1 MFVGSLFFNFI
12 FYKYEKHC
20 NLTAYKTSPMEKK
33 LVEEMQNMSS
43 KLMKSYETFSAINE
57 VDIATSPKTA
67 VYNEDKLTLYKYDRT
82 SEPTYK
88 TPVLIVYALV
98 NTYKML
104 DIQPDRSYIRNL
116 LEAGLDV
123 YLIDWGNPTKIDKY
137 LSIDDYVNGYINNCV
152 DFIRK
157 KNRVEKIN
165 ILSICQGGTLSVI
178 YSALYPNKVKNLV
191 THVTPI
197 DFSTNDGLL
206 FRWSK
211 DMDFDKIVEGFG
223 GLIPG
228 DFLNQGFDMLK
239 PMMKLQKQQTLTN
252 SLDDK
257 DKLMNF
263 LRMEKWISESPD
275 QAGECFKEFMKGFY
289 QENKLVK
296 GELEIGGKKV
306 NLKNL
311 TSNLLNIY
319 ATEDHLVPPAATIP
333 LNDLVGSKDKE
344 LYSFKGGH
352 IGGFVGSKSQK
363 ELAPAVT
370 SWLKKRD

>member
-1 MFVGSLFFNFI
+1 
-12 FYKYEKHC
+12 
-20 NLTAYKTSPMEKK
+20 MENK
-33 LVEEMQNMSS
+33 LVEELNNMSS
-43 KLMKSYETFSAINE
+43 KLLKSYETLNQMEE
-57 VDIATSPKTA
+57 VEIATTPKTA
-67 VYNEDKLTLYKYDRT
+67 VYSEDKLTLYRYNRDT
-82 SEPTYK
+82 EPTYK

-104 DIQPDRSYIRNL
+104 DIQPDRSYIKNL
-116 LEAGLDV
+116 LNVGMDV
-123 YLIDWGNPTKIDKY
+123 YLIDWGYPTKVDRF

-152 DFIRK
+152 DFVRK

-178 YSALYPNKVKNLV
+178 YSSLYPNKIKNLV

-211 DMDFDKIVEGFG
+211 DMDMDKIVAGFNG
-223 GLIPG
+223 IIPG

-239 PMMKLQKQQTLTN
+239 PMMKFQKQQTLSN

-257 DKLMNF
+257 DKLLNF

-275 QAGECFKEFMKGFY
+275 QAGECFKQFMKDLY
-289 QENKLVK
+289 QDNKLVK
-296 GELEIGGKKV
+296 GELEVGGKKV

-333 LNDLVGSKDKE
+333 LNDHVGSTDKE

-352 IGGFVGSKSQK
+352 IGVFVGGKSQK
-363 ELAPAVT
+363 ELAPAV
-370 SWLKKRD
+370 SEWLKKRDK

>member
-1 MFVGSLFFNFI
+1 MDNKI
-12 FYKYEKHC
+12 I
-20 NLTAYKTSPMEKK
+20 
-33 LVEEMQNMSS
+33 EEFHNMSA
-43 KLMKSYETFSAINE
+43 KMLKGYHTLNE
-57 VDIATSPKTA
+57 ISEVEIAQSPKTA
-67 VYNEDKLTLYKYDRT
+67 VYNEDKLTLYRYNRDT
-82 SEPTYK
+82 DATYK

-104 DIQPDRSYIRNL
+104 DLQPDRSYIKNL
-116 LEAGLDV
+116 LNAGMDV
-123 YLIDWGNPTKIDKY
+123 YLIDWGFPTKGDRF
-137 LSIDDYVNGYINNCV
+137 LSMDDYVNGYINNCV
-152 DFIRK
+152 DFVRK

-178 YSALYPNKVKNLV
+178 YASLFPTKIKNLV

-197 DFSTNDGLL
+197 DFSTNDGML

-211 DMDFDKIVEGFG
+211 DMDFDLLVDGNH

-239 PMMKLQKQQTLTN
+239 PMMKVQKQQSLTN
-252 SLDDK
+252 ALEDK

-275 QAGECFKEFMKGFY
+275 QAGECFRQFMKELY
-289 QENKLVK
+289 QQNKLIK
-296 GELEIGGKKV
+296 GELEVGGKKV

-311 TSNLLNIY
+311 TSPLLNIY

-333 LNDLVGSKDKE
+333 LNDYVGSSDKE

-352 IGGFVGSKSQK
+352 IGVFVGGKSQK
-363 ELAPAVT
+363 ELAPAVAA
-370 SWLKKRD
+370 WLKKRD

>member
-1 MFVGSLFFNFI
+1 
-12 FYKYEKHC
+12 
-20 NLTAYKTSPMEKK
+20 MENKM
-33 LVEEMQNMSS
+33 LEELNAMSS
-43 KLMKSYETFSAINE
+43 KMLKSYETLKELGE
-57 VDIATSPKTA
+57 VDIATTPKTP
-67 VYNEDKLTLYKYDRT
+67 VYNEDKLTLYRYDRET
-82 SEPTYK
+82 DATYK
-88 TPVLIVYALV
+88 TPVLIIYALV

-104 DIQPDRSYIRNL
+104 DLQPDRSYIKNL
-116 LEAGLDV
+116 LGAGLDV
-123 YLIDWGNPTKIDKY
+123 YLIDWGFPGKSDRY
-137 LSIDDYVNGYINNCV
+137 LSMDDYVNGYINNCV

-157 KNRVEKIN
+157 KNRVEKVN

-178 YSALYPNKVKNLV
+178 YSSLYPNKVKNLV
-191 THVTPI
+191 THVTPV

-211 DMDFDKIVEGFG
+211 DMNFDLLVDANH

-228 DFLNQGFDMLK
+228 GFLNQGFDMLK
-239 PMMKLQKQQTLTN
+239 PMMKVQKQQALSN

-275 QAGECFKEFMKGFY
+275 QAGECFRQFMKDLY

-296 GELEIGGKKV
+296 GELEVGGKRV

-311 TSNLLNIY
+311 NMPLLNIY

-333 LNDLVGSKDKE
+333 LNDHVGSKDKE

-352 IGGFVGSKSQK
+352 IGVFVGGKSQK

>member
-1 MFVGSLFFNFI
+1 
-12 FYKYEKHC
+12 
-20 NLTAYKTSPMEKK
+20 MENN
-33 LVEEMQNMSS
+33 LVEELAGIGTKMLKGYQVLSEIRDV
-43 KLMKSYETFSAINE
+43 K
-57 VDIATSPKTA
+57 IATSPKTA
-67 VYNEDKLTLYKYDRT
+67 VYNEDKLTLYKYDRET
-82 SEPTYK
+82 EATYK

-104 DIQPDRSYIRNL
+104 DLQPDRSYIKKL
-116 LEAGLDV
+116 LDAGLDV
-123 YLIDWGNPTKIDKY
+123 YLIDWGNPTRGDRYI
-137 LSIDDYVNGYINNCV
+137 SMDDYVNDYINNCV

-157 KNRVEKIN
+157 KHRLEKIN

-178 YSALYPNKVKNLV
+178 YASLYPNKVKNLV

-197 DFSTNDGLL
+197 DFSTNDGML
-206 FRWSK
+206 FRWSR
-211 DMDFDKIVEGFG
+211 DMDFDKLVDANH

-239 PMMKLQKQQTLTN
+239 PMMKAQKQQSLAN
-252 SLDDK
+252 SLEDK

-263 LRMEKWISESPD
+263 LRMEKWIGESPD
-275 QAGECFKEFMKGFY
+275 QTGECFRQFMKDLY
-289 QENKLVK
+289 QKNKLIK
-296 GELEIGGKKV
+296 GELVVGGKKV

-311 TSNLLNIY
+311 TAPLLNIY

-333 LNDLVGSKDKE
+333 LNDYVGSTDKE

-352 IGGFVGSKSQK
+352 IGVFVGSKSQK

-370 SWLKKRD
+370 EWLKKRDK

>member
-1 MFVGSLFFNFI
+1 MESKLF
-12 FYKYEKHC
+12 
-20 NLTAYKTSPMEKK
+20 
-33 LVEEMQNMSS
+33 EEISQATS
-43 KLMKSYETFSAINE
+43 KLMKSYETLNGIEN
-57 VDIATSPKTA
+57 VDIATTPKTA
-67 VYNEDKLTLYKYDRT
+67 VYNEDKLTLYRYNRDT
-82 SEPTYK
+82 EATFK

-104 DIQPDRSYIRNL
+104 DIQPDRSYIKNL
-116 LEAGLDV
+116 LNAGLDV
-123 YLIDWGNPTKIDKY
+123 YLIDWGYPTQADKY
-137 LSIDDYVNGYINNCV
+137 ISIDDYVNGYINNCV

-178 YSALYPNKVKNLV
+178 YSSLYPNKVKNLV

-211 DMDFDKIVEGFG
+211 DMNFDKVVEGFN

-239 PMMKLQKQQTLTN
+239 PMMKLQKHQTLAN

-257 DKLMNF
+257 DKLLNF

-275 QAGECFKEFMKGFY
+275 QTGECFKQFMKDLY
-289 QENKLVK
+289 QENKLIK
-296 GELEIGGKKV
+296 GELEVGGKKV

-311 TSNLLNIY
+311 TSSLLNIY
-319 ATEDHLVPPAATIP
+319 ATEDHLVPPASTIP
-333 LNDLVGSKDKE
+333 LNDYVGSTDKE

-352 IGGFVGSKSQK
+352 IGVFVGSKSQK

-370 SWLKKRD
+370 EWLKKRDK

>member
-1 MFVGSLFFNFI
+1 MAELSQKVL
-12 FYKYEKHC
+12 
-20 NLTAYKTSPMEKK
+20 
-33 LVEEMQNMSS
+33 
-43 KLMKSYETFSAINE
+43 KSYETLKDIKE
-57 VDIATSPKTA
+57 VEIATTPKTA
-67 VYNEDKLTLYKYDRT
+67 VYNEDKLTLYRYNRDT
-82 SEPTYK
+82 EATIK

-104 DIQPDRSYIRNL
+104 DIQPDRSYIKNL
-116 LEAGLDV
+116 LAAGLDV
-123 YLIDWGNPTKIDKY
+123 YLIDWGYPSKGDKF

-178 YSALYPNKVKNLV
+178 YSSLFPNKVKNLV
-191 THVTPI
+191 THVTPV

-206 FRWSK
+206 FKWSR
-211 DMDFDKIVEGFG
+211 DMDFDKLVDGNN
-223 GLIPG
+223 GLVPG

-239 PMMKLQKQQTLTN
+239 PMMKVQKQQTLSN
-252 SLDDK
+252 SLEDK

-275 QAGECFKEFMKGFY
+275 QAGECFRQFMKDLY
-289 QENKLVK
+289 QQNKLIK
-296 GELEIGGKKV
+296 GELEVGGKKV

-311 TSNLLNIY
+311 TSPLLNIY

-333 LNDLVGSKDKE
+333 LNDYVGSKDKE

-352 IGGFVGSKSQK
+352 IGVFVGSKSQK

-370 SWLKKRD
+370 EWLKKRDK

>member
-1 MFVGSLFFNFI
+1 
-12 FYKYEKHC
+12 
-20 NLTAYKTSPMEKK
+20 MENTVLK
-33 LVEEMQNMSS
+33 EMNDMSN
-43 KLMKSYETFSAINE
+43 KLMKSYETLKQITE
-57 VDIATSPKTA
+57 VDIATSSKTA
-67 VYNEDKLTLYKYDRT
+67 VYQEDKLTLYRYDRDT
-82 SEPTYK
+82 EASFK

-104 DIQPDRSYIRNL
+104 DLQPDRSYIKNL
-116 LEAGLDV
+116 LNNGLDV
-123 YLIDWGNPTKIDKY
+123 YLIDWGFPTKGDRFI
-137 LSIDDYVNGYINNCV
+137 SMDDYVNGYINNCV

-157 KNRVEKIN
+157 KHRLEKIN

-178 YSALYPNKVKNLV
+178 YSSLYPNKVKNLV

-197 DFSTNDGLL
+197 DFNTNDGLL

-211 DMDFDKIVEGFG
+211 DMDFDKLVDANN

-239 PMMKLQKQQTLTN
+239 PMMKVQKQQALVN

-275 QAGECFKEFMKGFY
+275 QTGECFRQFMKELY
-289 QENKLVK
+289 QQNKLVK
-296 GELEIGGKKV
+296 GELEVGGKKV

-311 TSNLLNIY
+311 TSPLLNIY

-333 LNDLVGSKDKE
+333 LNEHVGSTDKE

-352 IGGFVGSKSQK
+352 IGVFVGGKSQK
-363 ELAPAVT
+363 ELAPAVVE
-370 SWLKKRD
+370 WLKKRDK

>member
-1 MFVGSLFFNFI
+1 MEI
-12 FYKYEKHC
+12 
-20 NLTAYKTSPMEKK
+20 NLLK
-33 LVEEMQNMSS
+33 EMADMSQ
-43 KLMKSYETFSAINE
+43 KVIKSYETINQINE
-57 VDIATSPKTA
+57 VEIATSPKTQ
-67 VYNEDKLTLYKYDRT
+67 VYAEDKLKLYRYNRDT
-82 SEPTYK
+82 EATYK

-104 DIQPDRSYIRNL
+104 DIQPDRSYIKNL
-116 LEAGLDV
+116 LNAGLDV
-123 YLIDWGNPTKIDKY
+123 YLIDWGYPTKSDKF

-178 YSALYPNKVKNLV
+178 YSSLYPNKIKNLV

-211 DMDFDKIVEGFG
+211 DMDFDKIVEGFD

-239 PMMKLQKQQTLTN
+239 PMMKIQKQQTLTN

-257 DKLMNF
+257 DKLLNF

-275 QAGECFKEFMKGFY
+275 QTGECFRQFMKELY

-296 GELEIGGKKV
+296 GELEVGGKKV

-333 LNDLVGSKDKE
+333 LNDYVGSKDKE

-352 IGGFVGSKSQK
+352 IGVFVGSKSQK

>member
-1 MFVGSLFFNFI
+1 MDNI
-12 FYKYEKHC
+12 F
-20 NLTAYKTSPMEKK
+20 
-33 LVEEMQNMSS
+33 VEEMNYMSS
-43 KLMKSYETFSAINE
+43 KLLKSYETFSDIEE
-57 VDIATSPKTA
+57 VEIATSAKTA
-67 VYNEDKLTLYKYDRT
+67 VYNEDKLTLYRYDRET
-82 SEPTYK
+82 PPTYK

-104 DIQPDRSYIRNL
+104 DIQPDRSYIQNL
-116 LEAGLDV
+116 LAAGLDV
-123 YLIDWGNPTKIDKY
+123 YLVDWGNPTKVDKY

-152 DFIRK
+152 DYIRK

-178 YSALYPNKVKNLV
+178 YSSLYPNKVKNLV

-211 DMDFDKIVEGFG
+211 DMDFDKVAAGFD

-252 SLDDK
+252 ALGDK
-257 DKLMNF
+257 DKLVNF

-275 QAGECFKEFMKGFY
+275 QAGQCFKEFMQELY
-289 QENKLVK
+289 QKNKLIK
-296 GELEIGGKKV
+296 GELEVGGKKV

-333 LNDLVGSKDKE
+333 LNDYVGSKDKE

-352 IGGFVGSKSQK
+352 IGVFVGSKSQK

-370 SWLKKRD
+370 QWLKKRD

>member
-1 MFVGSLFFNFI
+1 METKI
-12 FYKYEKHC
+12 F
-20 NLTAYKTSPMEKK
+20 
-33 LVEEMQNMSS
+33 EEINHATS
-43 KLMKSYETFSAINE
+43 KLMKSYETLKNIKE
-57 VDIATSPKTA
+57 VDIASTPKTA
-67 VYNEDKLTLYKYDRT
+67 VYNEDKLTLYRYDRDT
-82 SEPTYK
+82 ESTYK

-116 LEAGLDV
+116 LAAGLDV
-123 YLIDWGNPTKIDKY
+123 YLIDWGFPTKVDKY

-211 DMDFDKIVEGFG
+211 DMDFDKIVDGFN

-228 DFLNQGFDMLK
+228 DFLNQGFDILK
-239 PMMKLQKQQTLTN
+239 PMMKLQKHQTLAN
-252 SLDDK
+252 SLDDE
-257 DKLMNF
+257 DKLLNF

-275 QAGECFKEFMKGFY
+275 QAGECFRQFMKELY
-289 QENKLVK
+289 QENKLIK
-296 GELEIGGKKV
+296 GELVVGGKKV

-333 LNDLVGSKDKE
+333 LNDYVGSTDKE

-352 IGGFVGSKSQK
+352 IGVFVGSKSQK

-370 SWLKKRD
+370 DWLKKRDK

>member
-1 MFVGSLFFNFI
+1 MENIFI
-12 FYKYEKHC
+12 
-20 NLTAYKTSPMEKK
+20 
-33 LVEEMQNMSS
+33 EEMNNMSS
-43 KLMKSYETFSAINE
+43 KLLKSYETFNTIEE
-57 VDIATSPKTA
+57 VEIATSAKTA
-67 VYNEDKLTLYKYDRT
+67 VYNEDKLTLYRYDRET
-82 SEPTYK
+82 LSTYK

-104 DIQPDRSYIRNL
+104 DIQPDRSYIQNL
-116 LEAGLDV
+116 LAAGLDV
-123 YLIDWGNPTKIDKY
+123 YLIDWGNPTKVDKF
-137 LSIDDYVNGYINNCV
+137 LTMDDYVNGYINNCV
-152 DFIRK
+152 DYIRK

-165 ILSICQGGTLSVI
+165 VLSICQGGTLSVI
-178 YSALYPNKVKNLV
+178 YSSLYPNKVKNLV
-191 THVTPI
+191 THVTPV

-206 FRWSK
+206 FKWSR

-228 DFLNQGFDMLK
+228 NFLNQGFEMLK

-252 SLDDK
+252 ALGDK
-257 DKLMNF
+257 EKLTGF

-275 QAGECFKEFMKGFY
+275 QAGECYKQFMKELY
-289 QENKLVK
+289 QENKLIK
-296 GELEIGGKKV
+296 GELEVGGKKV

-333 LNDLVGSKDKE
+333 LNDYVGSKDKE

-352 IGGFVGSKSQK
+352 IGVFVGSKSQK

-370 SWLKKRD
+370 QWLKKRD

>member
-1 MFVGSLFFNFI
+1 
-12 FYKYEKHC
+12 
-20 NLTAYKTSPMEKK
+20 METNVIK
-33 LVEEMQNMSS
+33 EMADISQ
-43 KLMKSYETFSAINE
+43 KIIKGFDTLKQIED

-67 VYNEDKLTLYKYDRT
+67 VYNEDKLTLYRYDRE
-82 SEPTYK
+82 SEATYK

-104 DIQPDRSYIRNL
+104 DLQPDRSYIKNL
-116 LEAGLDV
+116 LNAGLDV
-123 YLIDWGNPTKIDKY
+123 YLIDWGFPGKGDQFI
-137 LSIDDYVNGYINNCV
+137 SMDDYVNGYINNCV

-157 KNRVEKIN
+157 KHRLEKIN

-178 YSALYPNKVKNLV
+178 YSSLYPNKVKNLV

-206 FRWSK
+206 FRWSR
-211 DMDFDKIVEGFG
+211 DMDFDKLVDGNR
-223 GLIPG
+223 GLVPG

-239 PMMKLQKQQTLTN
+239 PMMKVQKQQTLTN

-257 DKLMNF
+257 DKLLNF

-275 QAGECFKEFMKGFY
+275 QTGECFRQFMKDLY
-289 QENKLVK
+289 QQNKLIK
-296 GELEIGGKKV
+296 GELEVGNKKV

-311 TSNLLNIY
+311 TAPLLNIY
-319 ATEDHLVPPAATIP
+319 AEQDHLVPPAATIP
-333 LNDLVGSKDKE
+333 LNDYVGSTDKE
-344 LYSFKGGH
+344 LYKFKGGH
-352 IGGFVGSKSQK
+352 IGVFVGGKSQK

-370 SWLKKRD
+370 EWLKKRDK